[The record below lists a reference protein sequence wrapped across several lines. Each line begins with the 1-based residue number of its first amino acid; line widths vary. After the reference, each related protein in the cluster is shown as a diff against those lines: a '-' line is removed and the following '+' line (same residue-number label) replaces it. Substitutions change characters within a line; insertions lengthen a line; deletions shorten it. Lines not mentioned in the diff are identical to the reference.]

1 MFSTLFALAKYLL
14 TRVKQERD
22 SIDSGPVSF
31 SSSQQ
36 LYNMN
41 RIEIREE
48 LIEVKNKLE
57 ELIKQLSAETEAT
70 LPMEEALENII
81 FNVRLFSTPEK
92 LAQLKR
98 TIGNFISWN
107 PIKDER
113 KIDAQTMNQFFCLY
127 AALWSR
133 PNVLAN
139 ASLAD
144 FVRQMALWFPQ
155 WIPQDTDKK
164 KFGRFTKALSAEQ
177 SHWKDENGKLKKVTE
192 WKKFIQ
198 ENKMKSQKTTHF
210 ERVAMEIYLSVNQ
223 LVKGW

>member
-1 MFSTLFALAKYLL
+1 MKKIVERLL
-14 TRVKQERD
+14 VMRNT
-22 SIDSGPVSF
+22 IDDIIS
-31 SSSQQ
+31 
-36 LYNMN
+36 L
-41 RIEIREE
+41 
-48 LIEVKNKLE
+48 LE
-57 ELIKQLSAETEAT
+57 DEFEPTPSKPE
-70 LPMEEALENII
+70 PLENII
-81 FNVRLFSTPEK
+81 FNAKLFNTPEK
-92 LAQLKR
+92 LEQLKQ
-98 TIGNFISWN
+98 TIGNFISKN
-107 PIKDER
+107 PVKDDR
-113 KIDAQTMNQFFCLY
+113 IIDARTMNQFFCLY

-139 ASLAD
+139 DSLAD
-144 FVRQMALWFPQ
+144 FVRQMAFWFPQ